1 MKRSIFF
8 LAFLTLIF
16 SCNSGDSSQPQS
28 ESENNFYALTVGNL
42 WEYRWYGIDNEGNE
56 NPMDLHETISIVGME
71 EINDN
76 LYYKFS
82 RTITGNFNGNYGF
95 VPENGEHFEY
105 YRDSLGYLVN
115 SEGGIKFSNNIND
128 SFIIYPSYEE
138 NSGIVNSIAETQA
151 EIVMYDTEAGT
162 FDCLEL
168 IVSIVRDD
176 GFIYPAKNRV
186 YYSDGI
192 GLVKDDHVFL
202 SAETAGYYRKLQ
214 SYSFQ

>member
-1 MKRSIFF
+1 MKRVFF
-8 LAFLTLIF
+8 CACILIGLLS
-16 SCNSGDSSQPQS
+16 SCTSNNNDIQPEDS
-28 ESENNFYALTVGNL
+28 NFYALTVGNL
-42 WEYRWYGIDNEGNE
+42 WEYRWFAVGNEGNE
-56 NPMDLHETISIVGME
+56 NPMDLHETISIIGME
-71 EINDN
+71 EINGY

-115 SEGGIKFSNNIND
+115 SEGEIKFSYNPTVSYVTETFGGEND
-128 SFIIYPSYEE
+128 
-138 NSGIVNSIAETQA
+138 NDTTGIAELQSANVDYT
-151 EIVMYDTEAGT
+151 TEAGT

-168 IVSIVRDD
+168 IVSYVRDN

-192 GLVKDDHVFL
+192 GLVKDDNVFL